1 MDGKRLEP
9 SWVALHQG
17 NNGLAIRV
25 KVGGA
30 AEVIEVQRQQTLTRH
45 DGAVLAIGALA
56 HKCEQRIQVLRK

>member
-1 MDGKRLEP
+1 MVNELEP

-30 AEVIEVQRQQTLTRH
+30 AEVVEVKRQQILTRH
-45 DGAVLAIGALA
+45 DGAALA
-56 HKCEQRIQVLRK
+56 KGAIPRKCERGIQLLRK